1 MSSADDHPKTP
12 QGDDKAP
19 PAESPTVVA
28 ILASSSAEQALREF
42 FHIIPNDLGAAFA
55 VVAHASSPHRTSLAQ
70 ALNESTTMP
79 VIQVRLSTPLECNHV
94 YFPSSSRTAISERSI
109 GTLASEQAH
118 GGRNSVNYFLRSLAG
133 WSGNVF
139 VVVLSGS
146 GSDGS
151 VGLRAI
157 KENGGAILVQ
167 DPGEAENPSMP
178 LAALATKT
186 ADAVLPVRELAHR
199 LSEYLER
206 RENASAPPRACE

>member
-1 MSSADDHPKTP
+1 MSAADNHRKTP
-12 QGDDKAP
+12 QGDHNAP
-19 PAESPTVVA
+19 PAEALTVVA

-42 FHIIPNDLGAAFA
+42 FHIIPNDVGAAFV
-55 VVAHASSPHRTSLAQ
+55 VVAHASSPHRASLAQ

-79 VIQVRLSTPLECNHV
+79 VIQVRLRTPLERNHV
-94 YFPSSSRTAISERSI
+94 YFPSGSSTAISERSI

-118 GGRNSVNYFLRSLAG
+118 GGRTSVDYFLRSLAA
-133 WSGNVF
+133 WSGDVF

-167 DPGEAENPSMP
+167 DPGEAEDPSMP
-178 LAALATKT
+178 LAALATET
-186 ADAVLPVRELAHR
+186 ADAVLPARGLAHR
-199 LSEYLER
+199 LSQYLER
-206 RENASAPPRACE
+206 RENASAPPPARE